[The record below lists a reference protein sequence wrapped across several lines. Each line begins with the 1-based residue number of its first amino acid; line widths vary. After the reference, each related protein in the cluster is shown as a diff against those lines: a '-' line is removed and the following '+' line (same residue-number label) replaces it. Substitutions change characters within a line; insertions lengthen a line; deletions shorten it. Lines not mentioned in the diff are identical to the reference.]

1 MVYIEIIYLILY
13 SIVCFLVVKN
23 IYKTKVNEIYDD
35 YIRKLKKLD
44 DEFIKLSN
52 KIEAN
57 FDQSREHVVEQ
68 NKQYLLEMNKDISK
82 KIKDLSD
89 TVKNR
94 PII

>member
-1 MVYIEIIYLILY
+1 MVYIEIIYLALY

-23 IYKTKVNEIYDD
+23 IFKTKVDEIYNNVENELTSLRNSIESTFDET
-35 YIRKLKKLD
+35 KKD
-44 DEFIKLSN
+44 
-52 KIEAN
+52 
-57 FDQSREHVVEQ
+57 VVEQ
-68 NKQYLLEMNKDISK
+68 NRQYLLEMNKDISK

>member
-23 IYKTKVNEIYDD
+23 IFKTKVDEIYDD
-35 YIRKLKKLD
+35 VENELTSLRNSIESTFDETKKD
-44 DEFIKLSN
+44 
-52 KIEAN
+52 
-57 FDQSREHVVEQ
+57 VVEQ

-82 KIKDLSD
+82 KIKDLSNI
-89 TVKNR
+89 VKNR

>member
-23 IYKTKVNEIYDD
+23 IFKTKVDEIYDD
-35 YIRKLKKLD
+35 VENELTSLRNSIESTFNETRKD
-44 DEFIKLSN
+44 
-52 KIEAN
+52 
-57 FDQSREHVVEQ
+57 VVEQ
-68 NKQYLLEMNKDISK
+68 NRQYLLEMNKDISK

-89 TVKNR
+89 TVKNS

>member
-23 IYKTKVNEIYDD
+23 IFKTKVGEIYNDVENELTSLRNS
-35 YIRKLKKLD
+35 IESTF
-44 DEFIKLSN
+44 DETKR
-52 KIEAN
+52 
-57 FDQSREHVVEQ
+57 DVVEQ

-82 KIKDLSD
+82 KIKDLSN

>member
-1 MVYIEIIYLILY
+1 MVYIEIIYLVLY

-23 IYKTKVNEIYDD
+23 IFKIKVDKIYNDVENELASLRNDIEFTFN
-35 YIRKLKKLD
+35 KAKKD
-44 DEFIKLSN
+44 
-52 KIEAN
+52 
-57 FDQSREHVVEQ
+57 VVEQ

-89 TVKNR
+89 LVKNK